1 MDGLHGKTLMSRVL
15 EGIRVLDFGRYI
27 AGPYCGTLLGDMGAE
42 VIRIEKIDGS
52 EDRFLSPLTE
62 KGDGALFMQL
72 ARNKLG
78 LTLNPMKP
86 QGREIVRKLVAT
98 ADVVIAN
105 LPPDTL
111 LAMGLDYDSLKAIKP
126 NIILTMISAF
136 GRGGPYSNRVGFDGL
151 GQAMSGAMYM
161 SGTPDQP
168 VRAYPPFIDFGT
180 ASLAA
185 FGTMTALFQRQ
196 KTGKG
201 QIVEGSLFNTAL
213 TMMNGTAIEQ
223 SVIKRDRVATLNRSQ
238 TSAPADTFR
247 TKDGWVLVQ
256 SVGGPLFKRWADL
269 MGETHWLDDPRF
281 KDDISRGDNG
291 ELISERLAQ
300 WCAER
305 NTEEVLQ
312 AMEEARLPAGPVL
325 SPQEVLDD
333 PHIAA
338 KGLFQSIEYPGL
350 DSPAPLMSTPVELSE
365 DIARPHWVNTPTK
378 SWPSWGIQSLR
389 SLSSGKIESC
399 NRLERCMIPIMYI
412 LELEL
417 IRRQCKDNYAAVP
430 NRFTRPSKEARCIA

>member
-1 MDGLHGKTLMSRVL
+1 
-15 EGIRVLDFGRYI
+15 
-27 AGPYCGTLLGDMGAE
+27 
-42 VIRIEKIDGS
+42 
-52 EDRFLSPLTE
+52 
-62 KGDGALFMQL
+62 MQL

-86 QGREIVRKLVAT
+86 EGRKIVKKLVTT

-111 LAMGLDYDSLKAIKP
+111 LAMGLDYDSLKASKP
-126 NIILTMISAF
+126 DIILTMISAF

-161 SGTPDQP
+161 SGTPEQP
-168 VRAYPPFIDFGT
+168 VKAYPPFVDFGT

-185 FGTMTALFQRQ
+185 FGTMAALFQRQ

-213 TMMNGTAIEQ
+213 TMMNGPAIEQ
-223 SVIKRDRVATLNRSQ
+223 SAIKRDRVATLNRSQ
-238 TSAPADTFR
+238 TSAPADTFK
-247 TKDGWVLVQ
+247 TKNGWVLVQ

-269 MGETHWLDDPRF
+269 MGEAHWLDDPRF

-291 ELISERLAQ
+291 ELISERLAR

-305 NTEEVLQ
+305 TNEEVLS
-312 AMEEARLPAGPVL
+312 AMEAARLPAGPVL

-338 KGLFQSIEYPGL
+338 KGLFKAVQYPGL
-350 DSPAPLMSTPVELSE
+350 DSPVPLMSTPVELSE
-365 DIARPHWVNTPTK
+365 TPGEIRSRPPTL
-378 SWPSWGIQSLR
+378 GEHTDQL
-389 SLSSGKIESC
+389 
-399 NRLERCMIPIMYI
+399 MA
-412 LELEL
+412 ELGYSETE
-417 IRRQCKDNYAAVP
+417 I
-430 NRFTRPSKEARCIA
+430 SKLKEQRVV

>member
-1 MDGLHGKTLMSRVL
+1 MVVFQPDFENIPTVWKESMTQVL
-15 EGIRVLDFGRYI
+15 QGIRVLDFGRYI
-27 AGPYCGTLLGDMGAE
+27 AGPYCGTLLGDIGAE

-52 EDRFLSPLTE
+52 EDRYLSPISD
-62 KGDGALFMQL
+62 KDDGALFMQL
-72 ARNKLG
+72 ARNKKC

-86 QGREIVRKLVAT
+86 EGREIVKKLVKT

-111 LAMGLDYDSLKAIKP
+111 EAMGLDYESLKAQKP
-126 NIILTMISAF
+126 DIILTTVSAF
-136 GRGGPYSNRVGFDGL
+136 GRGGPYANRVGFDGL

-168 VRAYPPFIDFGT
+168 VKAYPPFVDFGT

-185 FGTMTALFQRQ
+185 FGTMAALFERQ

-201 QIVEGSLFNTAL
+201 QMVEGSLFNTAL

-223 SVIKRDRVATLNRSQ
+223 HAIQRNRVATLNRSQ
-238 TSAPADTFR
+238 TSGPADTFE

-269 MGETHWLDDPRF
+269 MGEDHWLADPRF

-291 ELISERLAQ
+291 ELISERTAA

-305 NTEEVLQ
+305 TSEEVLAQ
-312 AMEEARLPAGPVL
+312 MEAARLPAGPVL
-325 SPQEVLDD
+325 SPQQVLDD

-338 KGLFQSIEYPGL
+338 KGLFQAVEYPGL
-350 DSPAPLMSTPVELSE
+350 DKPAPLMKTPVELSE
-365 DIARPHWVNTPTK
+365 TPGEIRSRPPTLGEHTDEIMQELGYSDSEIAE
-378 SWPSWGIQSLR
+378 LR
-389 SLSSGKIESC
+389 SK
-399 NRLERCMIPIMYI
+399 R
-412 LELEL
+412 
-417 IRRQCKDNYAAVP
+417 VV
-430 NRFTRPSKEARCIA
+430 